1 MLAMQP
7 SVVTNTAAAAY
18 SSSSAYWRQMVQE
31 VLITGAPATSIR
43 NMLRYSGTK
52 RYEMRYTASGAA
64 SMPCSISRSADRHGS
79 ATRISSAA
87 MDAMPSRPEYA
98 APRHEISHR
107 QQY

>member
-7 SVVTNTAAAAY
+7 RVVTNTAAAAY

-52 RYEMRYTASGAA
+52 RREMRYTASGA
-64 SMPCSISRSADRHGS
+64 ITSRPA
-79 ATRISSAA
+79 ASSASGLA
-87 MDAMPSRPEYA
+87 YPRSRFGM
-98 APRHEISHR
+98 
-107 QQY
+107 